1 MKIALVHYHLRA
13 GGVTSVIQSQIDA
26 LKGRCELLL
35 LSSEKVSKFQGVKAI
50 TVPGLAYDRKGCLFM
65 APVELSQEIIGK
77 IRENWPSG
85 CDVLH
90 VHNPLLSKNRSLL
103 EALKRMRDGGIS
115 LFLQVHD
122 FAEDGRPLVYSPEAY
137 VEDVHYGVLN
147 RGDYQVLQ
155 HSGLKED
162 GLHLLPNAVREK
174 EMPLRARESYILYPV
189 RGIRRKNLGEAI
201 LLSRF
206 WDKRWPLAVTLAPNS
221 PADFRTYNDWKGF
234 VKEEKFNVRFEVGV
248 NRLYRD
254 ILSEALFFITTSV
267 NEGFGFTFIEPW
279 LAGKAVAGR
288 LLLRACGD
296 FIEKGLDFRNFYT
309 SLNIHPDLLNWSSF
323 KIRWFEAFNQACRM
337 FRLHWDAAE
346 IDRAFL
352 KMTQNGGLDF
362 ACLDE
367 IAQREVL
374 AHQKGLSLIKALNPL
389 LERLSHISMLEEGV
403 SQNRDIVRDLYSV
416 QRYGDRL
423 ISIYEKVIKRKI
435 YHSINKEILLRHF
448 LHPASFRMI
457 QWQSE

>member
-1 MKIALVHYHLRA
+1 
-13 GGVTSVIQSQIDA
+13 
-26 LKGRCELLL
+26 
-35 LSSEKVSKFQGVKAI
+35 
-50 TVPGLAYDRKGCLFM
+50 
-65 APVELSQEIIGK
+65 
-77 IRENWPSG
+77 
-85 CDVLH
+85 
-90 VHNPLLSKNRSLL
+90 
-103 EALKRMRDGGIS
+103 
-115 LFLQVHD
+115 
-122 FAEDGRPLVYSPEAY
+122 
-137 VEDVHYGVLN
+137 
-147 RGDYQVLQ
+147 
-155 HSGLKED
+155 
-162 GLHLLPNAVREK
+162 
-174 EMPLRARESYILYPV
+174 
-189 RGIRRKNLGEAI
+189 
-201 LLSRF
+201 
-206 WDKRWPLAVTLAPNS
+206 
-221 PADFRTYNDWKGF
+221 
-234 VKEEKFNVRFEVGV
+234 
-248 NRLYRD
+248 
-254 ILSEALFFITTSV
+254 
-267 NEGFGFTFIEPW
+267 
-279 LAGKAVAGR
+279 
-288 LLLRACGD
+288 
-296 FIEKGLDFRNFYT
+296 
-309 SLNIHPDLLNWSSF
+309 
-323 KIRWFEAFNQACRM
+323 M